1 LIEAISILFFGQRSH
16 SIDWNNKNMTSIEDL
31 LNNQKKKKTEIKKAN
46 ALTDDNKLKV
56 NVDHLE
62 IKKVVDDMIA
72 SNRVVVFSKSYCP
85 YCRQAKMALQSIP
98 DLAFAVVELDDGEHE
113 GWQAC
118 ISEIAKEKTVPE
130 TANNNTMSVPQIFIN
145 DRYIGGAD
153 DLADMFTDQRL
164 SKMLGK
170 PLS

>member
-1 LIEAISILFFGQRSH
+1 
-16 SIDWNNKNMTSIEDL
+16 MTSVEDL
-31 LNNQKKKKTEIKKAN
+31 LNNHKKKKKEINKAN
-46 ALTDDNKLKV
+46 ALTDDNASKV

-62 IKKVVDDMIA
+62 IRKAVDDMIA
-72 SNRVVVFSKSYCP
+72 SNRVLVFSKSYCP
-85 YCRQAKMALQSIP
+85 YCRQAKMALRSIP
-98 DLAFAVVELDDGEHE
+98 DLDFAVVEMDDGEHE

-118 ISEIAKEKTVPE
+118 VSEIAKERTVPE

-145 DRYIGGAD
+145 ERYVGGAD

-164 SKMLGK
+164 SKMLGT